1 MIPFNKIHLT
11 GKELTNIADTLQ
23 KGKIGGDGHY
33 TKACESFFEKKY
45 NFTKALLTPSCTAAL
60 EMAALLINI
69 QPGDEVILPSYNFV
83 SMANAFILR
92 GAKLVFAD
100 SGRNNPNIDT
110 KQIESL
116 LTPATRAILVIHYG
130 GIACDIIAIR
140 KLADK
145 HKLYLI
151 EDAAQAIDSYYKGK
165 PLGSFGHLATFS
177 FHETKN
183 ITCGEGGML
192 VINDKRF
199 IKRAEIIREK
209 GTNRLSF
216 IRNEIAKYSWVDLG
230 SSHLASDISAA
241 FLYAQLS
248 ELETIQAKRIQLWNW
263 YYQGFA
269 QLAAKGLIQLPSVPN
284 GATHNGHVFYL
295 IFGSK
300 KIREAYIKHMALNNV
315 QAQFH
320 YVCLHNSPFYKQTH
334 GKRVLPMAKFY
345 QDRLVRLPLFY
356 DMEEKNVKEIIALTS
371 NFFSTTC

>member
-11 GKELTNIADTLQ
+11 GKELNNIADTLE
-23 KGKIGGDGHY
+23 KGKIGGDGFY

-45 NFTKALLTPSCTAAL
+45 NFKKALLTPSCTAAL
-60 EMAALLINI
+60 EMTALLINI

-100 SGRNNPNIDT
+100 SGKDNPNIDI

-116 LTPATRAILVIHYG
+116 LTPATKAILIIHYG
-130 GIACDIIAIR
+130 GIACDIAGIK

-145 HKLYLI
+145 HKVYLI

-192 VINDKRF
+192 VINDKKF

-216 IRNEIAKYSWVDLG
+216 IRNEIAKYSWVDVG
-230 SSHLASDISAA
+230 SSYLASDISAA

-248 ELETIQAKRIQLWNW
+248 ELENIQAKRIQLWNQ
-263 YYQGFA
+263 YYQGFE
-269 QLAAKGLIQLPSVPN
+269 QLAAKGLIKLPSIPN
-284 GATHNGHVFYL
+284 GAVQNGHVFY
-295 IFGSK
+295 IICVSK
-300 KIREAYIKHMALNNV
+300 QIREAYIKHMALNNV

-320 YVCLHNSPFYKQTH
+320 YVCLHNSPFYKHLH
-334 GKRVLPMAKFY
+334 GKRVLPMARSY
-345 QDRLVRLPLFY
+345 QNKLVRLPLFY
-356 DMEEKNVKEIIALTS
+356 DLEEKDIKEIIALTC
-371 NFFSTTC
+371 NFFNNK